1 MTDFE
6 KDKDTSQEAKS
17 FKEQILEEIKEANRL
32 RQLREEEMFR
42 KEQEAKEIAQKS
54 LEQQEKV
61 TQQNKDADLIAEKIR
76 LAEEAQRALEENQ
89 LHLTSERQ
97 KVDEAL
103 ESLEQAFT
111 LPHSK
116 IVEPTETTL
125 DEQVRQVKDEPRHQ
139 PDNEKELVQSV
150 TTKSVP
156 VEQSTIPEEPV
167 RPSKI
172 RRKRQRTDSLAKRI
186 ASAIISIAV
195 ILILV
200 GGFFTYRYV
209 TSAVGPL
216 DKSSSKYI
224 TVEIPEGSGNKYI
237 GQILEK
243 AGVIKDANIFNFYTK
258 FKNYTNFGSGYY
270 NLKASMDL
278 DEISKLLQ
286 KGGTV
291 EPERPAL
298 GKILITEGYTINQ
311 ISDAVTVNTIAQKS
325 EKTSTPFSK
334 DDFLKLIQ
342 DETFIAKMV
351 AKYPNLFA
359 SLPNADQVTYRLEGY
374 LFPATY
380 NYYEDTTLEDLVEQM
395 ISTTDSYLSSYY
407 DTIASKGM
415 TVNEVL
421 TLASLVEKEGSTD
434 EDRRNIASVFYN
446 RLNANMP
453 LQSNIAILYAMGKLG
468 EKTSLAEDAT
478 IDTTIDSPYNIY
490 TNTGLMPGPVDS
502 PSLSAIEATIN
513 PASTDYLYFVADVKT
528 GAVYYSETYEE
539 HQANVEKYINSQLNQ

>member
-61 TQQNKDADLIAEKIR
+61 TQQSKDADLIAEKIR
-76 LAEEAQRALEENQ
+76 LAEEAQRALKENQ

-116 IVEPTETTL
+116 IAEPTETIL
-125 DEQVRQVKDEPRHQ
+125 DEQVGQVKDEPRYQ

-298 GKILITEGYTINQ
+298 GKILIPEGYTINQ
-311 ISDAVTVNTIAQKS
+311 IADAVTVNTIAQKS

-446 RLNANMP
+446 RLNASMP

-528 GAVYYSETYEE
+528 GAVYYSETFEE

>member
-116 IVEPTETTL
+116 IVEPTETIL
-125 DEQVRQVKDEPRHQ
+125 DEQVGQVKDEPRYQ

-298 GKILITEGYTINQ
+298 GKILIPEGYTINQ
-311 ISDAVTVNTIAQKS
+311 IADAVTVNTIAQKS

-502 PSLSAIEATIN
+502 SSLSAIEATIN

>member
-311 ISDAVTVNTIAQKS
+311 IADAVTVNTIAQKS

-342 DETFIAKMV
+342 DEIFIAKMV
-351 AKYPNLFA
+351 AKYPTLFA

-380 NYYEDTTLEDLVEQM
+380 NYYEDTTLEDLVEHM

-468 EKTSLAEDAT
+468 EKTSLAEDAA

-528 GAVYYSETYEE
+528 GAVYYSETFEE

>member
-311 ISDAVTVNTIAQKS
+311 IADAVTVNTIAQKS

-468 EKTSLAEDAT
+468 EKTSLAEDAA

-528 GAVYYSETYEE
+528 GAVYYSETFEE

>member
-6 KDKDTSQEAKS
+6 KDKDTSQETKS

-116 IVEPTETTL
+116 IIEPTETTL

-311 ISDAVTVNTIAQKS
+311 IADAVTVNTIAQKS

-468 EKTSLAEDAT
+468 EKTSLAEDAA

-528 GAVYYSETYEE
+528 GAVYYSETFEE

>member
-311 ISDAVTVNTIAQKS
+311 IADAVTVNTIAQKS

-342 DETFIAKMV
+342 DEIFIAKMV
-351 AKYPNLFA
+351 AKYPTLFA

-468 EKTSLAEDAT
+468 EKTSLAEDAA

-528 GAVYYSETYEE
+528 GAVYYSETFEE

>member
-125 DEQVRQVKDEPRHQ
+125 DEQVRKVKDEPRYQ

-311 ISDAVTVNTIAQKS
+311 IADAVTVNTIAQKS

-468 EKTSLAEDAT
+468 EKTSLAEDAA

>member
-216 DKSSSKYI
+216 DKSSSQYI

-311 ISDAVTVNTIAQKS
+311 IADAVTVNTIAQKS

>member
-6 KDKDTSQEAKS
+6 KDKDTSQETKS

-116 IVEPTETTL
+116 IVEPTETIL
-125 DEQVRQVKDEPRHQ
+125 DEQVGQVKDEPRYQ

-243 AGVIKDANIFNFYTK
+243 AGVIKDATIFNFYTK

-311 ISDAVTVNTIAQKS
+311 IADAVTVNTIAQKS

-446 RLNANMP
+446 RLNASMP

-528 GAVYYSETYEE
+528 GAVYYSETFEE

>member
-116 IVEPTETTL
+116 IVEPTETIL
-125 DEQVRQVKDEPRHQ
+125 DEQVGQVKDEPRYQ

-311 ISDAVTVNTIAQKS
+311 IADAVTVNTIAQKS

-502 PSLSAIEATIN
+502 SSLSAIEATIN

>member
-116 IVEPTETTL
+116 IVEPTETIL
-125 DEQVRQVKDEPRHQ
+125 DEQVGQVEDEPRYQ

-298 GKILITEGYTINQ
+298 GKILIPEGYTINQ
-311 ISDAVTVNTIAQKS
+311 IADAVTVNTIAQKS

-359 SLPNADQVTYRLEGY
+359 SLPNTDQVTYRLEGY

-434 EDRRNIASVFYN
+434 EDRRNIVSVFYN
-446 RLNANMP
+446 RLNASMP

-528 GAVYYSETYEE
+528 GAVYYSETFEE

>member
-76 LAEEAQRALEENQ
+76 LAEEALRALEENQ

-243 AGVIKDANIFNFYTK
+243 AGVIKDATIFNFYTK

-286 KGGTV
+286 KGGTD
-291 EPERPAL
+291 EPERPTL
-298 GKILITEGYTINQ
+298 GKILITEGYTIKQ
-311 ISDAVTVNTIAQKS
+311 IADAVTVNTIAQKS

-528 GAVYYSETYEE
+528 GAVYYSETFEE

>member
-116 IVEPTETTL
+116 IVEPTETVL
-125 DEQVRQVKDEPRHQ
+125 DEQVGQVKDEPRYQ
-139 PDNEKELVQSV
+139 PDNEKEFVQSV

-298 GKILITEGYTINQ
+298 GKILIPEGYTINQ
-311 ISDAVTVNTIAQKS
+311 IADAVTVNTIAQKS

-359 SLPNADQVTYRLEGY
+359 SLPNANQVTYRLEGY

-446 RLNANMP
+446 RLNASMP

-528 GAVYYSETYEE
+528 GAVYYSETFEE

>member
-116 IVEPTETTL
+116 IVEPTETIL
-125 DEQVRQVKDEPRHQ
+125 DEQVRQVKDEPRYQ
-139 PDNEKELVQSV
+139 PDNEKEFVQSV

-298 GKILITEGYTINQ
+298 GKILIPEGYTINQ
-311 ISDAVTVNTIAQKS
+311 IADAVMVNTIAQKS

-446 RLNANMP
+446 RLNASMP

-528 GAVYYSETYEE
+528 GAVYYSETFEE

>member
-116 IVEPTETTL
+116 IVEPTETIL
-125 DEQVRQVKDEPRHQ
+125 DEQVGQVKDEPSYQ
-139 PDNEKELVQSV
+139 PDNEKEFVQSM

-156 VEQSTIPEEPV
+156 VEQSTIPEEPA

-243 AGVIKDANIFNFYTK
+243 AGVIKDATIFNFYTK

-286 KGGTV
+286 KGGTD
-291 EPERPAL
+291 EPERPTL
-298 GKILITEGYTINQ
+298 GKILITEGYTIKQ
-311 ISDAVTVNTIAQKS
+311 IADAVETNTIAQKG

-334 DDFLKLIQ
+334 NAFLKLVK

-359 SLPNADQVTYRLEGY
+359 SLPSADQVTYRLEGY

-468 EKTSLAEDAT
+468 EKTSLAEDAA

-528 GAVYYSETYEE
+528 GAVYYSETFEE

>member
-116 IVEPTETTL
+116 IVEPTETIL
-125 DEQVRQVKDEPRHQ
+125 DEQVGQVKDEPRYQ

-311 ISDAVTVNTIAQKS
+311 IADAVTVNTIAQKS

-380 NYYEDTTLEDLVEQM
+380 NYYGDTTLEDLVEQM

-502 PSLSAIEATIN
+502 SSLSAIEATIN

>member
-116 IVEPTETTL
+116 IVEPTETIL
-125 DEQVRQVKDEPRHQ
+125 DEQVGQVKDEPRHQ

-216 DKSSSKYI
+216 DKSSSQYI

-311 ISDAVTVNTIAQKS
+311 IADAVTVNTIAQKS

-468 EKTSLAEDAT
+468 EKTSLAEDAA

-528 GAVYYSETYEE
+528 GAVYYSETFEE

>member
-116 IVEPTETTL
+116 IVEPTETVL
-125 DEQVRQVKDEPRHQ
+125 DEQVGQVKDEPRYQ
-139 PDNEKELVQSV
+139 PDNEKEFVQSV

-243 AGVIKDANIFNFYTK
+243 AGVIKDATIFNFYTK

-298 GKILITEGYTINQ
+298 GKILIPEGYTINQ
-311 ISDAVTVNTIAQKS
+311 IADAVTVNTIAQKS

-359 SLPNADQVTYRLEGY
+359 SLPNANQVTYRLEGY

-446 RLNANMP
+446 RLNASMP

-528 GAVYYSETYEE
+528 GAVYYSETFEE

>member
-311 ISDAVTVNTIAQKS
+311 IADAVTVNTIAQKS

-342 DETFIAKMV
+342 DEIFIAKMV
-351 AKYPNLFA
+351 AKYPTLFA

-468 EKTSLAEDAT
+468 EKTSLAEDAA

-513 PASTDYLYFVADVKT
+513 PASTNYLYFVADVKT
-528 GAVYYSETYEE
+528 GAVYYSETFEE

>member
-61 TQQNKDADLIAEKIR
+61 TQQSKDADLIAEKIR
-76 LAEEAQRALEENQ
+76 LAEEAQRALKENQ

-116 IVEPTETTL
+116 IVEPTETIL
-125 DEQVRQVKDEPRHQ
+125 DEQVGQVKDEPRYQ

-311 ISDAVTVNTIAQKS
+311 IADAVTVNTIAQKS

>member
-125 DEQVRQVKDEPRHQ
+125 DEQIRQVKDEPRHQ

-311 ISDAVTVNTIAQKS
+311 IADAVTVNTIAQKS

-415 TVNEVL
+415 TVNEVF

-502 PSLSAIEATIN
+502 PSLSAIEVTIN

>member
-311 ISDAVTVNTIAQKS
+311 IADAVTVNTIAQKS

-342 DETFIAKMV
+342 DEIFIAKMV
-351 AKYPNLFA
+351 AKYPTLFA

>member
-116 IVEPTETTL
+116 IVEPTETIL
-125 DEQVRQVKDEPRHQ
+125 DEQVGQVKDEPRYQ
-139 PDNEKELVQSV
+139 PDNEKEFVQSV

-156 VEQSTIPEEPV
+156 VEQSTIPEEPA

-186 ASAIISIAV
+186 ALAIISIAV

-243 AGVIKDANIFNFYTK
+243 AGVIKDATIFNFYTK

-286 KGGTV
+286 KGGTD
-291 EPERPAL
+291 EPERPTL
-298 GKILITEGYTINQ
+298 GKILITEGYTIKQ
-311 ISDAVTVNTIAQKS
+311 IADAVETNTIAQKG

-334 DDFLKLIQ
+334 NAFLKLVK

-359 SLPNADQVTYRLEGY
+359 SLPSADQVTYRLEGY

-407 DTIASKGM
+407 DTIASKGT

-468 EKTSLAEDAT
+468 EKTSLAEDAA

>member
-116 IVEPTETTL
+116 IVEPTETIL
-125 DEQVRQVKDEPRHQ
+125 DEQVGQVKDEPRYQ

-311 ISDAVTVNTIAQKS
+311 IADAVTVNTIAQKS
-325 EKTSTPFSK
+325 EKASTPFSK

-502 PSLSAIEATIN
+502 SSLSAIEATIN

>member
-311 ISDAVTVNTIAQKS
+311 IADAVTVNTIAQKS

-342 DETFIAKMV
+342 DEIFIAKMV
-351 AKYPNLFA
+351 AKYPTLFA

-528 GAVYYSETYEE
+528 GAVYYSETFEE

>member
-116 IVEPTETTL
+116 IVEPTETFL
-125 DEQVRQVKDEPRHQ
+125 DEQVGQVKDEPRYQ
-139 PDNEKELVQSV
+139 PDNVKEFVQSV

-216 DKSSSKYI
+216 NKSSSKYI

-243 AGVIKDANIFNFYTK
+243 AGVIKDATIFNFYTK

-298 GKILITEGYTINQ
+298 GKILIPEGYTINQ
-311 ISDAVTVNTIAQKS
+311 IADAVTVNTIAQKS

-359 SLPNADQVTYRLEGY
+359 SLPNTDQVTYRLEGY

-446 RLNANMP
+446 RLNASMP